1 MHAEINQNEEG
12 VNAFR
17 SKIDDM
23 AQEFDSKLKN
33 EQKRI
38 EKQMGLAK
46 DASVHILILEENIQ

>member
-1 MHAEINQNEEG
+1 MHAEINRTEEG
-12 VNAFR
+12 INAFKR
-17 SKIDDM
+17 KFDDM